1 MEGWQSWQLESVTDE
16 LECGET
22 VDVPL
27 LGVVAA
33 GEPYEASA
41 LDETLAVPSTLWSGK
56 RVFALRVRGHSMIDE
71 GIHNGDY
78 LIVEP
83 RSSAENGQ
91 TVVAEID
98 GCVTV
103 KKYHRE
109 PDGQVRLQPANPEM
123 LPLVV
128 RGEQVRI
135 IGVVA
140 GILRKFGFEA
150 PHAPP
155 AGGVQP
161 TARPA
166 PARPAAPAPV
176 HPRCTPSGRD
186 SASLELAV
194 NVMDSQLVRWDAAIA
209 RIRQDKRLRRQLVQ
223 MEEMGRNLRA
233 VRDWCAR
240 THKASLRRA
249 LVKEANGIMRRMQ
262 RFAAVEPVELCDLV
276 LH

>member
-1 MEGWQSWQLESVTDE
+1 MPMAGWPSVQLEQVNDE
-16 LECGET
+16 LECGES

-33 GEPYEASA
+33 GEPYEAA
-41 LDETLAVPSTLWSGK
+41 PLDETLGVPATLWSGK

-71 GIHNGDY
+71 GIHHGDY

-83 RSSAENGQ
+83 RSTAENGQ

-103 KKYHRE
+103 KKYHRD
-109 PDGQVRLQPANPEM
+109 PGGQVRLQPANPEM
-123 LPLVV
+123 LPLII
-128 RGEQVRI
+128 RGEQIRI

-140 GILRKFGFEA
+140 GILRKFGFEV
-150 PHAPP
+150 PHTP
-155 AGGVQP
+155 AATPQQ
-161 TARPA
+161 TT
-166 PARPAAPAPV
+166 RPAAAAAPR
-176 HPRCTPSGRD
+176 HLTASHQN

-194 NVMDSQLVRWDAAIA
+194 NVMDSQLVRWEAAIA
-209 RIRQDKRLRRQLVQ
+209 RIRQDRRLRRQVVQ

-240 THKASLRRA
+240 TNKASLRRA

-262 RFAAVEPVELCDLV
+262 RFAAVEPVELHDLV

>member
-1 MEGWQSWQLESVTDE
+1 MTPMQGWQSLQLESVTDE

-33 GEPYEASA
+33 GEPYEASP

-128 RGEQVRI
+128 RGEHVRI

-155 AGGVQP
+155 TSSVHP
-161 TARPA
+161 TARPSTA
-166 PARPAAPAPV
+166 V
-176 HPRCTPSGRD
+176 HRHCTTTDTD

-194 NVMDSQLVRWDAAIA
+194 NVMDSQLVRWEAAIA

-262 RFAAVEPVELCDLV
+262 RFAAVEPVELRDLV

>member
-1 MEGWQSWQLESVTDE
+1 MEGWESLQLENATDE
-16 LECGET
+16 FECGET

-33 GEPYEASA
+33 GEPYEASP
-41 LDETLAVPSTLWSGK
+41 LDETLAVPAALWSGK
-56 RVFALRVRGHSMIDE
+56 RVFALRVRGQSMIDE
-71 GIHNGDY
+71 GIHHGDY

-83 RSSAENGQ
+83 RATAENGQ

-103 KKYHRE
+103 KKYHRDA
-109 PDGQVRLQPANPEM
+109 DGQVRLQPANPEM
-123 LPLVV
+123 LPLII
-128 RGEQVRI
+128 RGEHVRI

-140 GILRKFGFEA
+140 GILRKFGFET
-150 PHAPP
+150 PHVAP
-155 AGGVQP
+155 AGTAHQP
-161 TARPA
+161 VAHRRMTWANA
-166 PARPAAPAPV
+166 E
-176 HPRCTPSGRD
+176 

-194 NVMDSQLVRWDAAIA
+194 NVMDSQLVRWEAAIA
-209 RIRQDKRLRRQLVQ
+209 RVRQDKRLRRQLVQ

-240 THKASLRRA
+240 TRKANLRHA
-249 LVKEANGIMRRMQ
+249 LVNEANRIMRRMQ
-262 RFAAVEPVELCDLV
+262 RFAAVEPVELRDLV